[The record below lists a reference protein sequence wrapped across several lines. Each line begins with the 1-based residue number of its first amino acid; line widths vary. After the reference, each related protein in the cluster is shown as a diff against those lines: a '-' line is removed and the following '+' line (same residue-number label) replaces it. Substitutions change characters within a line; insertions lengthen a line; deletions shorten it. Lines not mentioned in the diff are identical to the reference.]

1 MQYIIRNFN
10 ESKGQLTVEYANKWT
25 YAVDLPV
32 ENGAFPIGER
42 LEEIIQSMAPVWQ
55 VERETMLAVTPA
67 NADTIRALVQP
78 LPVQEPSEVPVS
90 FRETALESDIAFIK
104 EIVSE
109 MLVDKGIQYVLLQHK
124 AYAPLR

>member
-109 MLVDKGIQYVLLQHK
+109 MLVDKGI
-124 AYAPLR
+124 